1 MSEMRG
7 IGRVVGRSVHNQ
19 RIERLWRDLFNGC
32 INFLYHFLYFMEDI
46 NILNPD
52 NSLVLYP
59 LHNVIMDVLQEHLI
73 GFKNGWAK
81 HPLRTE
87 HNRTPMQLWVMGLLD
102 MDQSESSS
110 VVRFGFCDILTHMF
124 YKNGQALTIPAM

>member
-1 MSEMRG
+1 M
-7 IGRVVGRSVHNQ
+7 VGRSVHNQ
-19 RIERLWRDLFNGC
+19 RIERSVERSVQWLHTL
-32 INFLYHFLYFMEDI
+32 FLYVMEDI

-52 NSLVLYP
+52 NLLVLYP

-73 GFKNGWAK
+73 GFKNGWAN

-87 HNRTPMQLWVMGLLD
+87 HNRTPMQLRVMGLLD

-110 VVRFGFCDILTHMF
+110 AVQSGICDICFF
-124 YKNGQALTIPAM
+124 YTYVLYDT